1 MKNKNA
7 FSKKGHDRVVLEWTT
22 PEYIH
27 HEKDARWYLGAGLFL
42 AIILVLALLS
52 GNWSMALAFVVFA
65 GVYHYLHTNHPPK
78 EIRILISEMGISVG
92 EMFFPFSHIQAF
104 WIIYEHGLRTL
115 NLRVSNHFFSDI
127 IIQLNDQDP
136 VAVRHYLV
144 SQIPEWEGKSERL
157 GDMIL
162 RFLKF

>member
-1 MKNKNA
+1 MKNKSA

-27 HEKDARWYLGAGLFL
+27 HEKDAPWYLGAGLFL

-78 EIRILISEMGISVG
+78 EIRILISEMGHKRGRNV
-92 EMFFPFSHIQAF
+92 FPF
-104 WIIYEHGLRTL
+104 
-115 NLRVSNHFFSDI
+115 
-127 IIQLNDQDP
+127 
-136 VAVRHYLV
+136 
-144 SQIPEWEGKSERL
+144 
-157 GDMIL
+157 
-162 RFLKF
+162 